1 MRILFLNDL
10 WDPRIGSSVRQMY
23 QHAELLRAAGH
34 QTRIITT
41 TPERALVGR
50 ATVEGSELVRIHS
63 DYPPRFRAWKSLRN
77 RAVIAPLRAALDEWK
92 PDVAHSHLIHS
103 HLSYAALTEARA
115 VGAGVVFTAHD
126 SMTYCYQKLDCFHG
140 GAEHRWA
147 LRDYQANWQKC
158 LPCQR
163 FRYRPDRNARIAQV
177 LARDVDRFTVV
188 SDELG
193 DAVRANGIR
202 VDRTIHNALRLNTQ
216 LPSEDAARAFRA
228 KHKLGDKPLIAMG
241 GRLHAL
247 KGILQLFDMLAL
259 LRAEF
264 PELRLLV
271 MGKSDLYEREFSFAA
286 AERGVADMVVPTGW
300 LDGDE
305 LSAAYASLDLL
316 VSPSICLET
325 FGLVNLEAMEHSKP
339 VVATSFGGCKE
350 VVEHG
355 ATGLIANPY
364 QVREFADCIARL
376 LRDPALRR
384 SMGEAGRRRLE
395 AHFTIQRL
403 HEEFLEEYELARAAA
418 AARAAVGMGSARR

>member
-23 QHAELLRAAGH
+23 QHAELLRADGH
-34 QTRIITT
+34 ETLIVTT
-41 TPERALVGR
+41 TPDRALVGR

-77 RAVIAPLRAALDEWK
+77 RAVIGPLREALREWK

-115 VGAGVVFTAHD
+115 AGAGVVFTAHD

-140 GAEHRWA
+140 GAEHDWA

-163 FRYRPDRNARIAQV
+163 FRYRPDRNARIATV

-193 DAVRANGIR
+193 AAVRANGIR
-202 VDRTIHNALRLNTQ
+202 VDRTIHNALRLSSE
-216 LPSEDAARAFRA
+216 LPGADAARAFRE
-228 KHKLGDKPLIAMG
+228 KHKLTGKLLIAMG

-247 KGILQLFDMLAL
+247 KGILQLFDMLAH

-264 PELRLLV
+264 PDLRLVV
-271 MGKSDLYEREFSFAA
+271 MGKRELYEREFADAA
-286 AERGVADMVVPTGW
+286 IARGVGDLVVATGW
-300 LDGDE
+300 LDGAE
-305 LSAAYASLDLL
+305 LAAAYAALDVL

-339 VVATSFGGCKE
+339 VVATEFGGCKE
-350 VVEHG
+350 VVEDG
-355 ATGLIANPY
+355 VTGLVANPF
-364 QVREFADCIARL
+364 RKEEFAERIARL

-395 AHFTIQRL
+395 AHFTIRRL
-403 HEEFLEEYELARAAA
+403 HAEFLEEYELAHAAAQARAAA
-418 AARAAVGMGSARR
+418 GTTAVRG

>member
-23 QHAELLRAAGH
+23 QQAELLRADGH
-34 QTRIITT
+34 ETLIATT
-41 TPERALVGR
+41 TPDRALVGR
-50 ATVEGSELVRIHS
+50 ATVEGCELVRFHS
-63 DYPPRFRAWKSLRN
+63 DYPARFRAWKSLRN
-77 RAVIAPLRAALDEWK
+77 RAVIAPLRALLAEWK

-103 HLSYAALTEARA
+103 HLSYSALTEARA
-115 VGAGVVFTAHD
+115 AGAGVVFTAHD

-140 GAEHRWA
+140 GQEHGWA

-163 FRYRPDRNARIAQV
+163 FRYRPDRNARIATV

-193 DAVRANGIR
+193 AAVRANGIR
-202 VDRTIHNALRLNTQ
+202 VDRTIHNALRLQ
-216 LPSEDAARAFRA
+216 SELPGEEAARAFRA
-228 KHKLGDKPLIAMG
+228 KHKLDGKLLIAMG

-247 KGILQLFDMLAL
+247 KGILQLFDMLAH
-259 LRAEF
+259 LRTEF
-264 PELRLLV
+264 PQLRLLV
-271 MGKSDLYEREFSFAA
+271 MGKRELYEREFSFAA

-300 LDGDE
+300 LDGEE
-305 LSAAYASLDLL
+305 LGAAYAALDVL

-339 VVATSFGGCKE
+339 VVATHFGGCKE

-355 ATGLIANPY
+355 VTGLVANPF
-364 QVREFADCIARL
+364 QVREFAECIARL

-395 AHFTIQRL
+395 ERFTIRRL
-403 HEEFLEEYELARAAA
+403 HQEFLEEYELVREAAL
-418 AARAAVGMGSARR
+418 ARRETPVE